1 MDEQDTLDIAVPRGL
16 PWIDLSLV
24 HPERIEATESGPLV
38 HLTDNLKLA
47 VSSGSFLEGAFARS
61 MRGDTISSLRI
72 YFFFS
77 RKPIFPGTSSR
88 ENTHTVKTER
98 HY

>member
-38 HLTDNLKLA
+38 HLTDNLKLPLT
-47 VSSGSFLEGAFARS
+47 SQS
-61 MRGDTISSLRI
+61 RGLDRLMPHQLLAMSDQEHIDRYTIR
-72 YFFFS
+72 Y
-77 RKPIFPGTSSR
+77 R
-88 ENTHTVKTER
+88 
-98 HY
+98 Y